1 MILLLCLYN
10 LTSFQTPLPLPFG
23 SLSIVSSCSCGLGVP
38 VASVRHSATLGS
50 PDFPREHRTRPLT
63 HMARPPVRLP
73 AKQTRLRGT
82 PPFPSDSFPTPSST
96 SLNYHV
102 CRRLPG
108 GWLLSSQ
115 LSTGHFPLTILP
127 VSRAQHG
134 FLPVLQ
140 QLFTEQS
147 HRDHALPISSPSPLL
162 LDGPQPLL
170 LFRVPGSTL
179 RDVPDLLSPP
189 PSMPNLSSSLPFFS
203 SQDFFYLPLPSANIY

>member
-1 MILLLCLYN
+1 MC
-10 LTSFQTPLPLPFG
+10 
-23 SLSIVSSCSCGLGVP
+23 
-38 VASVRHSATLGS
+38 
-50 PDFPREHRTRPLT
+50 
-63 HMARPPVRLP
+63 LP
-73 AKQTRLRGT
+73 AKQTQLRGT

-140 QLFTEQS
+140 QLSTEQS
-147 HRDHALPISSPSPLL
+147 HWDHALPVSSPSPPL
-162 LDGPQPLL
+162 LDGPQPLCRSVSQALHSGTSWTCFFLRLPCQIYHLVCHFFL
-170 LFRVPGSTL
+170 LRTSFICPF
-179 RDVPDLLSPP
+179 LLQIFIEH
-189 PSMPNLSSSLPFFS
+189 LSC
-203 SQDFFYLPLPSANIY
+203 